1 MGNGAHTALLGNAEA
16 GATIRRAQHT
26 KETQMR
32 AQMTK
37 RIAAGLLAFSMLAAA
52 PALAQDESNKGTG
65 GDNARY
71 QKTTQI
77 DFEDDTI
84 EGDLSKPDGEY
95 VEARKR
101 VGHEKL
107 IRIREDFKDKVMESV
122 SEL

>member
-1 MGNGAHTALLGNAEA
+1 
-16 GATIRRAQHT
+16 
-26 KETQMR
+26 
-32 AQMTK
+32 MTK
-37 RIAAGLLAFSMLAAA
+37 RIAAGLLAFSMLAAG
-52 PALAQDESNKGTG
+52 PAFAQDDARGG

>member
-1 MGNGAHTALLGNAEA
+1 MDSRQADTMLSRLTFASLDRRRWVLPFAAMIQRTFAAVVALL
-16 GATIRRAQHT
+16 
-26 KETQMR
+26 
-32 AQMTK
+32 
-37 RIAAGLLAFSMLAAA
+37 LAA
-52 PALAQDESNKGTG
+52 PAWAQDQGKGQDG
-65 GDNARY
+65 ARY